1 MSDSQRELPPGS
13 LPPVSFASFVASLAA
28 SALHSLGHGSGTEV
42 DLEMARHTIDI
53 LSLLEQKTKGNL
65 DPEEQKLLET
75 LLYEARMR
83 FVEASGAR

>member
-1 MSDSQRELPPGS
+1 MSDNTRELPAA
-13 LPPVSFASFVASLAA
+13 SFSSFVASLAA
-28 SALHSLGHGSGTEV
+28 SALHSLGHGPASEV

-53 LSLLEQKTKGNL
+53 LALLEQKTKGNL